1 MGGWNTCRRQS
12 TRYIGP
18 KLTGTEI
25 RMVEIGIGFFANLR
39 KAGPFQAPQLDLF
52 GDVTME

>member
-1 MGGWNTCRRQS
+1 M
-12 TRYIGP
+12 
-18 KLTGTEI
+18 L
-25 RMVEIGIGFFANLR
+25 EIGIGFFVNLR